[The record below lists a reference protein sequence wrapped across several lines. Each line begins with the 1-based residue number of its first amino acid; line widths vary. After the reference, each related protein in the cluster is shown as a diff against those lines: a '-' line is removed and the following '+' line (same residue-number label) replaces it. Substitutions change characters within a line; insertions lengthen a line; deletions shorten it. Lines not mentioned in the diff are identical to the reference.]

1 MKLNFCPNKLISGIF
16 VGVLLSIIGM
26 MVIDKV
32 SISEK
37 TMDIIKEEVMV
48 REGLITMKGNPL
60 TLIGESLKVGDKA
73 PDFTLVDSELN
84 EKTLKYYDE
93 KVKILSVTPSLDT
106 PTCDA
111 QVKRF
116 NKEAVNM
123 GKNIVILNISMDL
136 PFALSRFCSVNNI
149 KNVLTLSD
157 YRGATFGLSY
167 GVLIKE
173 LYLLTRAIFILDKD
187 NIIRYIEIVPEVS
200 GHPDY
205 EQSLQAL
212 KKII

>member
-1 MKLNFCPNKLISGIF
+1 
-16 VGVLLSIIGM
+16 LSIIGM
-26 MVIDKV
+26 MVIDKI
-32 SISEK
+32 SINEK
-37 TMDIIKEEVMV
+37 TMDSIKEEIMV
-48 REGLITMKGNPL
+48 REGLITMQGKPL
-60 TLIGESLKVGDKA
+60 TLVGDSLKVGDSA

-84 EKTLKYYDE
+84 EKTLKYFDE
-93 KVKILSVTPSLDT
+93 KVKIISVTPSLDT

-123 GKNIVILNISMDL
+123 GKNIVIINVSLDL
-136 PFALSRFCSVNNI
+136 PFALSRFCSVNSI

-167 GVLIKE
+167 GTLIKE
-173 LYLLTRAIFILDKD
+173 LHLLTRAIFILDKE

-205 EQSLQAL
+205 ERCLQEL
-212 KKII
+212 KEII

>member
-1 MKLNFCPNKLISGIF
+1 LKLNFCPNKLIIGIF

-32 SISEK
+32 SINEK
-37 TMDIIKEEVMV
+37 TMDSIKEEVMV

-60 TLIGESLKVGDKA
+60 TLVGESLKVGDKA
-73 PDFTLVDSELN
+73 PDFTLVDSDLN
-84 EKTLKYYDE
+84 EKTLKYFDG

-116 NKEAVNM
+116 NKEAVNI
-123 GKNIVILNISMDL
+123 GKNIVILNVSVDL

-157 YRGATFGLSY
+157 YRGSTFGLSY

-173 LYLLTRAIFILDKD
+173 LHLLTRAIFILDKE

-200 GHPDY
+200 GHADY
-205 EQSLQAL
+205 EQCLQEL
-212 KKII
+212 KEII